1 VDRPWSRVPSWV
13 GAALRPELAGTTD
26 EIIAAV
32 RAEVADYARPLTGRF
47 GTRITEGVSVALGQ
61 FIDLLGRDEPLGDTR
76 VYRALGQ
83 LEHREGRTLAALQL
97 AYQVGTRTMW
107 RRLGSST
114 TARQLPPEVIFGL
127 AEALFGYI
135 EQITAASVTGWADEE
150 ASRAGSLQARR
161 HALVEL
167 LARHPPAA
175 AAEVERVAAAAG
187 WVLPARLAALV
198 VEDAVAVAARL
209 PAAIAADLDP
219 VGLVIVTV
227 GVVGA
232 GGRTGQTVGANGLR
246 ADPAPEGPGWL
257 DRVRT
262 GLGVRRAVLGP
273 VVDPAH
279 AHRSVARAQA
289 AWPLH
294 VAGLLHP
301 GSDETLARADEH
313 LLALLLAAEPQ
324 LAADIYERAVAPL
337 RALPAGAAARG
348 EETLRAW
355 LDAHGDIT
363 ATAAALHVHPQTV
376 RYRLAGLR
384 DAFGGALDDPAA
396 RLELAVA
403 LRMSTDACAGTE
415 PPSEA

>member
-1 VDRPWSRVPSWV
+1 MDRPWSRVPGWV
-13 GAALRPELAGTTD
+13 GAALRPELAGATD
-26 EIIAAV
+26 EVIAAV
-32 RAEVADYARPLTGRF
+32 RAEVPDYARPLTGRF
-47 GTRITEGVSVALGQ
+47 GMRITEGVSVALGQ
-61 FIDLLGRDEPLGDTR
+61 FIDLLGRDEPLGDAV

-83 LEHREGRTLAALQL
+83 LEHREGRTLAALQS

-107 RRLGSST
+107 RRLGGST
-114 TARQLPPEVIFGL
+114 TARQLPPEVIFSL
-127 AEALFGYI
+127 AEALFSYV
-135 EQITAASVTGWADEE
+135 EQISAASVAGWAYEE
-150 ASRAGSLQARR
+150 SSRASSMQARR

-167 LARHPPAA
+167 LARQPPAA
-175 AAEVERVAAAAG
+175 PAEVERVAAAAG
-187 WVLPARLAALV
+187 WVLPGRLAALV
-198 VEDAVAVAARL
+198 VEDAVAVAGRL
-209 PAAIAADLDP
+209 PGAIGADLDP
-219 VGLVIVTV
+219 VGVAIVS
-227 GVVGA
+227 VGA
-232 GGRTGQTVGANGLR
+232 TRNGPAGPTGTRGEPTPDGT
-246 ADPAPEGPGWL
+246 GWL
-257 DRVRT
+257 DRLRA
-262 GLGVRRAVLGP
+262 GLGARRAVLGP
-273 VVDPAH
+273 VVEPAQ
-279 AHRSVARAQA
+279 AHRSIARAQA

-324 LAADIYERAVAPL
+324 LAADLYERAVAPL
-337 RALPAGAAARG
+337 RTLPAGAAARG

-403 LRMSTDACAGTE
+403 LRMSVDSCTGTDHPPE
-415 PPSEA
+415 P